1 MRHKIKIWFST
12 RIWKEN
18 ICFEKYEMKQTI
30 QIVCVCVHIYMYVYI
45 FLTAL
50 KKDRKAQKETSSC
63 ISMDGNS
70 FLWNAT
76 WWHY

>member
-1 MRHKIKIWFST
+1 MIFHKNLEGKHLLWEIWNETKNPGF
-12 RIWKEN
+12 IY
-18 ICFEKYEMKQTI
+18 ICTHTFY
-30 QIVCVCVHIYMYVYI
+30 IYMYTF